1 MLTPL
6 DTYILNNPFSVLA
19 NLHILVNISYSE
31 KASIVQ
37 TDPDKMVC
45 LTALETLEEML
56 KAIWTSVAF
65 EKSTVTKLCDAVSS
79 VLEQKVMN
87 SVMQCVCVCVCAC
100 VCTYM
105 CVYVY
110 VCVRVVV

>member
-19 NLHILVNISYSE
+19 NLHILVNVSYSE

-56 KAIWTSVAF
+56 KAIRTSVAF
-65 EKSTVTKLCDAVSS
+65 EKSTVTKLCDAVSF

-87 SVMQCVCVCVCAC
+87 SVMQCVCVRVCVCVH

-105 CVYVY
+105 CVYV
-110 VCVRVVV
+110 